1 MKAIHETQLKAFL
14 VAIDRIDPPLPEAA
28 EDPIHQI
35 AIAIGQK
42 HDDRAIELIYELT
55 QTYSTLG
62 ERYDAARL
70 DLKRQYQAQERSKSA
85 IATLDKT
92 GTDLEQ
98 TAILLLTQFS
108 HTTSTLFT
116 DSPKSEPA
124 KSSVWEK
131 SDRAIA
137 LAAGGAFLGGA
148 IAQLL
153 SGGGVII
160 AMGAILGSLLASIYG
175 WYSSSAE
182 TRANRQI

>member
-1 MKAIHETQLKAFL
+1 MKATHETQLKAFL

-28 EDPIHQI
+28 EDKIHQI
-35 AIAIGQK
+35 AIAISQK
-42 HDDRAIELIYELT
+42 HDDRAMALIYELT
-55 QTYSTLG
+55 QTYPTLR

-70 DLKRQYQAQERSKSA
+70 DVKRQYQAQERSKSA

-108 HTTSTLFT
+108 HTSTTLFT
-116 DSPKSEPA
+116 DSLKSEA
-124 KSSVWEK
+124 VKSGIWEK

-148 IAQLL
+148 IGQIL
-153 SGGGVII
+153 SGGVAI
-160 AMGAILGSLLASIYG
+160 AIGAILGTLFAGIYG

-182 TRANRQI
+182 ARSNRQI